1 MRIRTVLW
9 GLLAVTAAFTQ
20 VNKSSLVGVLR
31 DSSGAAVP
39 GATVT
44 ITNTATGAVH
54 REMTDDT
61 GLYRA
66 NLLDVGTY
74 AVTMEKSGF
83 KKAVQEGV
91 ALQVG
96 ETTTLDVT
104 MEVGALSDSVT
115 VSAESELLR
124 TETGSAGSTLEA
136 RNVQELPSIGRN
148 PYVFVSLISGIQ
160 YTGDPTYVNPWDA
173 SGPSAFVANGFGSGT
188 GATSGAGS
196 TSMFYLDGV
205 VNLRMDAVSFSP
217 SPDAVEEM
225 RAQTNAFDAEYGHSA
240 AAFIN
245 VTTRGGS
252 NRLHGAV
259 YDYLRNNFL
268 NANDFFS
275 NRSGLGK
282 AEFHQD
288 DYGGS
293 IGGPLSLPKIYRG
306 HDRTFFFFNY
316 EGTQLRQ
323 GGNTENIVPTALQR
337 KGDFSQTVNTKG
349 QAFTIYD
356 PYSSTTARTPFPG
369 NVIPAS
375 ELDPVALKILQFY
388 PLPNLI
394 PAPGTLQNFVGN
406 GVASG
411 VTTRSWNSFI
421 TRVDHRV
428 SDSQSLFFRYGWNHR
443 TDTTVPYYG
452 IPGADSELGD
462 ADGFFRG
469 NANGAMGYTWTI
481 NPHTVLDA
489 RASVVRYGEG
499 NVENTLGMDLTT
511 LGFPASFAQS
521 TPYPLFPTITMSD
534 GDVYNLGGGNTPSKL
549 YINELSPQVSIHMM
563 YGHHA
568 VKYGANFIGMQYNN
582 FSPSHSGGTFSFN
595 RAFTQGP
602 TPTTAGA
609 LSGFDW
615 ASFMLGTPGSGSV
628 DFNAVPAYEVKYF
641 GFYLQDDWKVSN
653 RLTVNAGIRFS
664 HEGPITERYNRGDS
678 SFDPNAVPSFAAAAQ
693 AAYAANPVPQL
704 AQLVVQG
711 GLGFLGVNSTPRGYL
726 SVPSLYYEPRLGF
739 AYRISDR
746 IVWRGGY
753 GIFIAPNNQSNFQN
767 NGFSLTTSMI
777 TSLNNNVTP
786 YNTLS
791 NPFPSGVATPPGASG
806 GLLTGVGTSVNGGPA
821 ALGSVPNFKDAMNQ
835 QFSMG
840 FQFVLPG
847 QVSLETSYVGNSV
860 QHLAISRNVDAY
872 PVADLALGSA
882 LNNKVSNPFYNL
894 VPGNAT
900 STFSVAT
907 MPLSQLLTPF
917 PQFTGVTESSLPL
930 GRSHYNSLQ
939 IMVHKRFSQGLNLS
953 ASWTFSKY
961 LQNTAFHNIDDAAP
975 ESVISG
981 SDRPSDFVVS
991 GLYELPFGPGKRFLQ
1006 TNSPFVK
1013 RVVGGWQASWTG
1025 TYTSGQ
1031 ALGFSSESLAPG
1043 CATLKAVRQVHIV
1056 NEWFDNSVVST
1067 ANPNGCWAPQAS
1079 FTLQPLS
1086 SAFAGLR
1093 GPGIGMWHVD
1103 LSKEIPI
1110 NEKIR
1115 FRLEAQAFN
1124 FLNTPFFGNP
1134 NTTVTSASFGQITS
1148 LYSGSASRNVQ
1159 VAARVSF

>member
-1 MRIRTVLW
+1 MRLRFVLLW
-9 GLLAVTAAFTQ
+9 LAVISATFAQ
-20 VNKSSLVGVLR
+20 VNKSNLVGVVR
-31 DSSGAAVP
+31 DSTGAAVP
-39 GATVT
+39 GVSIT
-44 ITNTATGAVH
+44 ITDSNTGAVRH
-54 REMTDDT
+54 EVSDDT

-74 AVTMEKSGF
+74 TVTAEKTGF
-83 KKAVQEGV
+83 KRIVKENV

-104 MEVGALSDSVT
+104 MEVGAITDAVT
-115 VSAESELLR
+115 VTSESEQLR
-124 TETGSAGSTLEA
+124 TETGSVGSTLEA
-136 RNVQELPSIGRN
+136 RNVRELPSIGRN

-245 VTTRGGS
+245 VTTRGGT
-252 NRLHGAV
+252 NHLHGTL

-293 IGGPLSLPKIYRG
+293 IGGPIIIPGLYKG

-323 GGNTENIVPTALQR
+323 GGNTQEIVPTALQR

-356 PYSSTTARTPFPG
+356 PYSSTTSRTPFPG
-369 NVIPAS
+369 NVIPQS
-375 ELDPVALKILQFY
+375 DLDPVALKLLAFY
-388 PLPNLI
+388 PLPNLV
-394 PAPGTLQNFVGN
+394 PAPGTLANFVGN

-411 VTTRSWNSFI
+411 VSTRSWNSFI
-421 TRVDHRV
+421 TRVDHRI

-469 NANGAMGYTWTI
+469 NANGAAGYTWTI

-499 NVENTLGMDLTT
+499 NIENTLGMDMTT
-511 LGFPASFAQS
+511 LGFPASFAKS

-549 YINELSPQVSIHMM
+549 YINELSPQVSIHSM
-563 YGHHA
+563 YGRHEL
-568 VKYGANFIGMQYNN
+568 KYGVNFIGMQYNN
-582 FSPSHSGGTFSFN
+582 FSSGHSGGTFSFN

-602 TPTTAGA
+602 VPTTAGS

-641 GFYLQDDWKVSN
+641 GFFVQDDWKVSD

-664 HEGPITERYNRGDS
+664 HEGPIVERYNRGDS
-678 SFDPNAVPSFAAAAQ
+678 GFDPNAVPSYAAAAQ
-693 AAYAANPVPQL
+693 AAYTANPV
-704 AQLVVQG
+704 AQLSQLSVKG
-711 GLGFLGVNSTPRGYL
+711 GLGFLGVNGTPRGYL
-726 SVPSLYYEPRLGF
+726 SVPGLYYEPRLGF
-739 AYRISDR
+739 AYRVSSK

-753 GIFIAPNNQSNFQN
+753 GVFIAPNNVSNFQN
-767 NGFSLTTSMI
+767 NGFSLSTSMI

-791 NPFPSGVATPPGASG
+791 NPFPTGVTSPPGSNG

-821 ALGSVPNFKDAMNQ
+821 AIGTVPNFKDALNQ

-840 FQFVLPG
+840 FQFILPG
-847 QVSLETSYVGNSV
+847 NVSLETSYVGNNV
-860 QHLAISRNVDAY
+860 QHLSISRNIDSY

-882 LNNKVSNPFYNL
+882 LNNKVPNPFYGL
-894 VPGNAT
+894 IPGNTT
-900 STFSVAT
+900 STFSVNT

-917 PQFTGVTESSLPL
+917 PQYSGVTLSSLPL
-930 GRSHYNSLQ
+930 GRSHYNSAQ
-939 IMVHKRFSQGLNLS
+939 VMAHKRFAQGLTLS
-953 ASWTFSKY
+953 LAWTFSKY
-961 LQNTAFHNIDDAAP
+961 LQNTAYHNIDDIAP

-991 GLYELPFGPGKRFLQ
+991 GMYELPFGPGKRFLASG
-1006 TNSPFVK
+1006 NGFAK
-1013 RVVGGWQASWTG
+1013 RVVGGWQVSWTG

-1031 ALGFSSESLAPG
+1031 ALGFSSEVLGPG
-1043 CATLKAVRQVHIV
+1043 CATLRGVSQPHIV
-1056 NEWFDNSVVST
+1056 NQWFNNSVVTS
-1067 ANPNGCWAPQAS
+1067 ANPNGCWATQPS
-1079 FTLQPLS
+1079 FTLQALS
-1086 SAFAGLR
+1086 SAFASLR
-1093 GPGIGMWHVD
+1093 GPGLGMWHVD

-1110 NEKIR
+1110 NERLK

-1148 LYSGSASRNVQ
+1148 LFSGSASRNVQ